1 MKIRNKDKEF
11 KLHRSKVYSNNNNNN
26 NNINMRN
33 GFQSIIFNQLMLI
46 IINRKV
52 VWLFSQ
58 IWNFFYSRRILEL
71 FKTP

>member
-1 MKIRNKDKEF
+1 MKIRNRDKEF
-11 KLHRSKVYSNNNNNN
+11 KLHRSKVYSNNNN